1 MTDTDPQTEA
11 VYRRMLMA
19 RSPEDRFMMG
29 VRMCEMARKT
39 VLASLPP
46 GLGPLE
52 RKIALLHRYYASD
65 FSDGELAKIEAA
77 IRSADMKNSAAAAE
91 VSLRAGGLRTT
102 RAFLHA
108 EPCGEAQLRGNVRS
122 QVKLGNE

>member
-77 IRSADMKNSAAAAE
+77 IRSADMKNPAAAGE
-91 VSLRAGGLRTT
+91 VSLRAGG
-102 RAFLHA
+102 
-108 EPCGEAQLRGNVRS
+108 CGLRGPSCTRS
-122 QVKLGNE
+122 HAAKHSFGETCVPK